1 MSRLLTPA
9 EIEALRAVEPFVAAP
24 TETFLV
30 TVEAGTAAL
39 APDVVASLEPGSVIP
54 LRAAKPGL
62 VEIVA
67 NAVVVGHGR
76 LEERQGELAVRV
88 VSLARPVRSTA
99 VAKMFG
105 KGGPR

>member
-9 EIEALRAVEPFVAAP
+9 EIEALRAADPFGPAP
-24 TETFLV
+24 TETVLV
-30 TVEAGTAAL
+30 TAEAGTAAM
-39 APDVVASLEPGSVIP
+39 APEALASLEPGSVIP

-76 LEERQGELAVRV
+76 LEERHGELTVRV
-88 VSLARPVRSTA
+88 VSLARPRKDALEGES
-99 VAKMFG
+99 G
-105 KGGPR
+105 KGGRR